1 MTREEFQT
9 KWSARRAE
17 WEKLGAA
24 VSGAKVCEEIVADFD
39 AVMNSRDEAVLN
51 TNEAAAM
58 SGYRREHLLRLYR
71 QGTLLGHRKGRNV
84 FFRSGDLP
92 KKPGS
97 HRTRTSG
104 VAEVVDDETGASA
117 RRLAT
122 RLGIKSAERSRVAD

>member
-9 KWSARRAE
+9 KWRARRAE
-17 WEKLGAA
+17 WEKLDAV
-24 VSGAKVCEEIVADFD
+24 VSGTKVCEEIVADFE

-71 QGTLLGHRKGRNV
+71 QGTLPGHRKGRNV
-84 FFRSGDLP
+84 FFRAGDLP

-97 HRTRTSG
+97 TRTLTSS
-104 VAEVVDDETGASA
+104 VATAVEPEA
-117 RRLAT
+117 RANARKLAE
-122 RLGIKSAERSRVAD
+122 RLGLRGVHAASLK